1 MGQALLEELRKGS
14 TKSTMVKRRIIT
26 YLICNGK
33 ATITDL
39 AKDMD
44 LSVPTVTKFV
54 DEMIEDGYVLD
65 NGKLE
70 TSGGRYP
77 NLYGLCA
84 DAAYFLGVEV
94 ARDFYSIG
102 VSDFQGNM
110 LHQILRVSFQ
120 RENTLACVDSLCKA
134 INEFIDGHKLD
145 RSKIMNVC
153 VSLAGRVN
161 SETGFSYSFFK
172 FGDTSLRDL
181 LIERIGLP
189 VEVENDSRVMAYG
202 EYMRG
207 DFKDVKNLIYINAG
221 WGLGMAII
229 IDGKLYRGM
238 SGFSGEFGHNY
249 GYDNQQICHC
259 GKKGCIETEVSCSA
273 LYRKFIERLKNGENS
288 ILLREKKIEEIEISD
303 ILSAINRED
312 VLGIELV
319 EEIGGELGRHIGCL
333 INIFNPEL
341 VVIGGDLSKAGGYLL
356 HPVIA
361 AIRKYTLNLM
371 YRDSDIL
378 LAKLQ
383 DDANVVGTCLLGR
396 TNLFAV

>member
-110 LHQILRVSFQ
+110 LHQILRVPFQ

-172 FGDTSLRDL
+172 FGDTS
-181 LIERIGLP
+181 
-189 VEVENDSRVMAYG
+189 
-202 EYMRG
+202 
-207 DFKDVKNLIYINAG
+207 
-221 WGLGMAII
+221 
-229 IDGKLYRGM
+229 
-238 SGFSGEFGHNY
+238 
-249 GYDNQQICHC
+249 C
-259 GKKGCIETEVSCSA
+259 GTS
-273 LYRKFIERLKNGENS
+273 
-288 ILLREKKIEEIEISD
+288 
-303 ILSAINRED
+303 
-312 VLGIELV
+312 
-319 EEIGGELGRHIGCL
+319 
-333 INIFNPEL
+333 
-341 VVIGGDLSKAGGYLL
+341 
-356 HPVIA
+356 
-361 AIRKYTLNLM
+361 
-371 YRDSDIL
+371 
-378 LAKLQ
+378 
-383 DDANVVGTCLLGR
+383 
-396 TNLFAV
+396 